1 MNISQL
7 RAFVAVV
14 DHGSFSEAARVLG
27 LSQPAVTM
35 QIQGLESDIGATL
48 LDRRYRKI
56 DLTEAGRELV
66 PRARKVL
73 EEIEQARQDIANL
86 SDSVTGRLTI
96 AASTTPG
103 QYILPRLL
111 GGFLRDYPEVGISL
125 IVHDTA
131 EVVEA
136 VETGRAQLGMVGAR
150 VRGARAT
157 FEPLGTDHLIVI
169 CPPDSVLADAEGLLV
184 GDLTEEPF
192 IMREPGSGTRQVA
205 EATLLAEGV
214 DPDELRVVTEL
225 GTSEAIVRAVEG
237 GLGIGIVSRWVAE
250 KALQVGTVREAPV
263 GGFPVERPFYLVTP
277 RGSRTRA
284 AEAFA
289 NHLRESLG

>member
-7 RAFVAVV
+7 RAFIAVV
-14 DHGSFSEAARVLG
+14 DHGSFSEAARLLG

-35 QIQGLESDIGATL
+35 QIQSLESDIGATL
-48 LDRRYRKI
+48 LDRRYRQI
-56 DLTEAGRELV
+56 DPTEAGRVLI

-73 EEIEQARQDIANL
+73 DEIEDARNELANL
-86 SDSVTGRLTI
+86 SGTITGRLTI

-103 QYILPRLL
+103 QYVLPRLL
-111 GGFLRDYPEVGISL
+111 GAYLREYPEVGVGIV
-125 IVHDTA
+125 VHDTA

-136 VETGRAQLGMVGAR
+136 VESGGAQLGMVGAK

-157 FEPLGTDHLIVI
+157 FEAIGVDELLVI
-169 CPPDSVLADAEGLLV
+169 CPPESPLAHAEGLLV
-184 GDLTEEPF
+184 GDLTAEPF

-205 EATLLAEGV
+205 ESALRAEGV
-214 DPDELRVVTEL
+214 DPAELRIVTEL

-250 KALQVGTVREAPV
+250 KALALGTVGEAPV

-277 RGSRTRA
+277 RASQTRA

-289 NHLRESLG
+289 KYLRISLA